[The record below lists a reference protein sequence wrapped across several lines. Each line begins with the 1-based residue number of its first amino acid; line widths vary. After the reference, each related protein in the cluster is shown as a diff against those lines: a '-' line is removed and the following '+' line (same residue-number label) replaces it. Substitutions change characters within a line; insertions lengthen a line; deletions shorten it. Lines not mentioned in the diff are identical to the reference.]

1 MPINCRND
9 NKFKWTSD
17 WIVRGYQRF
26 TFWKLPTSNA
36 KSYSLTLLFADVE
49 IKRRRVTLNLLIH
62 TYCIIS
68 SSYWKYCTC
77 KFEDRAKISNSGFDK
92 IFGIHLQGEI
102 WTNFV

>member
-1 MPINCRND
+1 MTINLSGA
-9 NKFKWTSD
+9 SD
-17 WIVRGYQRF
+17 WIVR
-26 TFWKLPTSNA
+26 
-36 KSYSLTLLFADVE
+36 DVE